1 MLLNKNILKPLSI
14 AMFLIIAFAALSAQ
28 AQPESIK
35 ARMLSRLPVIDAL
48 KEKGVIGE
56 ANTGYLAFVGE
67 SKEKADVVSA
77 ENEDRR
83 KVYTAIAKQQGT
95 TPELVGKR
103 RALQIAEKAV
113 PGTMLQNASGAWY
126 KK

>member
-14 AMFLIIAFAALSAQ
+14 LMFLIVAFAALSAN
-28 AQPESIK
+28 AQSDSIK
-35 ARMLSRLPVIDAL
+35 ERMKSRLPAITAL
-48 KEKGVIGE
+48 KAKGVIGE
-56 ANTGYLAFVGE
+56 TNTGYLAFVGSAQE
-67 SKEKADVVSA
+67 QASMVNA
-77 ENEDRR
+77 ENADRR

-95 TPELVGKR
+95 TAELVGKR
-103 RALQIAEKAV
+103 RALQIAEKAT

>member
-1 MLLNKNILKPLSI
+1 MLLNKNIFKPLSI
-14 AMFLIIAFAALSAQ
+14 VMFLMIAFAALSAQ

-48 KEKGVIGE
+48 KERGIIGE
-56 ANTGYLAFVGE
+56 TNTGYLAFVGGVQ
-67 SKEKADVVSA
+67 EKADVVNA

-83 KVYTAIAKQQGT
+83 QVYTAIAKQQGT

-113 PGTMLQNASGAWY
+113 PGTWLQNANGEWY